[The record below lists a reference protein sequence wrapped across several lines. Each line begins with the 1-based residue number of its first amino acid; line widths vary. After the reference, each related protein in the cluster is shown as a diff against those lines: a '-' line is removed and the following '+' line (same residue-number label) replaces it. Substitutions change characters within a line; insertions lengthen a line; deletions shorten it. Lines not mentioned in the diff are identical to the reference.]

1 MALADVKVLYASAP
15 RGLQLTIPLI
25 QTGAYNVA
33 DITQRLKNAGVQDD
47 ELPFVVFSSVPRASG
62 SPARNAADIGG
73 AGNPLGVERSAMDAP
88 DPDIP
93 VPTTAGEAPP
103 PTSEFQVIAKVAV
116 TPNWRQLTGC
126 RYSMRRADGQ
136 GMVAVQ
142 DLTQDQFAD
151 PEDFARVR
159 DGRIKLCYG
168 KVWRRAAMHFV
179 NDGDKWV
186 DSVQTKNGMS
196 TTNSV
201 SVTASVGYSGE
212 GASASLSATYGYSI
226 TVTSET
232 TVTIEVS
239 VLGKPGESQ
248 TAALWE
254 LCRATALEVDGV
266 QRDGSNPYT
275 IIYADKNGQHQLADA
290 WSADIEVGTNIE
302 IISQQPTL
310 KTKIFKD
317 APSALAGV

>member
-1 MALADVKVLYASAP
+1 MALEDVKVLYASAP
-15 RGLQLTIPLI
+15 RGLQVTIPLI
-25 QTGAYNVA
+25 QAGAYNVA
-33 DITQRLKNAGVQDD
+33 DITQRLKNAGVRDD

-62 SPARNAADIGG
+62 SPARNAAAIGG
-73 AGNPLGVERSAMDAP
+73 AGNALGVERSAMDEP
-88 DPDIP
+88 DPEIP
-93 VPTTAGEAPP
+93 EPTTAGALPP
-103 PTSEFQVIAKVAV
+103 PTSAFQVIAKVAV
-116 TPNWRQLTGC
+116 TPSWRQLTGS
-126 RYSMRRADGQ
+126 RYSMQRADGQ

-142 DLTQDQFAD
+142 DLTQDQFSNPD
-151 PEDFARVR
+151 DFARLR

-168 KVWRRAAMHFV
+168 KVWRRVAVHFL
-179 NDGDKWV
+179 NQGDKWV

-239 VLGKPGESQ
+239 VYGTAGESQ

-266 QRDGSNPYT
+266 QRDSSNPYT
-275 IIYADKNGQHQLADA
+275 IIYTDKNGPHELLDA
-290 WSADIEVGTNIE
+290 WSANVEVGTNIE
-302 IISQQPTL
+302 VISQQPSL

-317 APSALAGV
+317 APNPLAGV